1 MTTRR
6 TKPQGSYGLTQS
18 ESTLIPATGFIT
30 FQIPGNNANPRTAT
44 TGGTRSRLVAI
55 PAPEKLTVQWVENKI
70 REHTDPAYSI
80 NRLFYDGD
88 HWQDSKAWTG
98 PMPPSTDPEHNTVRD
113 IVLKSF
119 VSKNCIAEVTNRK
132 AEGAVGRE
140 PSWYFTD
147 ADPRAA
153 GEPADDAKNPLIDEL
168 HAFVTKWWDDND
180 VPGTIKE
187 LVIDALLGGRAC
199 MRLYIPPGLLAS
211 NGTFEDVP
219 SGDMEAALERLF
231 VHSVKPHEGAVL
243 VNRDN
248 MQPYGLYIYKDE
260 DNTTHAE
267 TVFTD
272 GLGKDAL
279 TVIKTITG
287 QKQQSYASLSEPT
300 SYSPG
305 NDPAQVQPAFDGPA
319 TGATTRLD
327 SPTGRPGD
335 ETIND
340 ATPPEGVPLG
350 GRLTIFEL
358 EVPRLITAQ
367 VRSQQKAINKALTMG
382 DRNSELGGFLE
393 RTIFN
398 GQMPGHYEDDPNRP
412 GKKLFVRDPYETGA
426 SAVNFIRGLPRTNE
440 KGEMVGYETPSMM
453 YRDPVSPTTFQET
466 YLLFYTALL
475 QEVAQVHY
483 LMASEQYASAESRK
497 QARDDFEKSL
507 LDLARNL
514 NAMLRWLLE
523 AVVAYAAWIARVET
537 RYEGIRAVA
546 NTRINPGPAT
556 ADTITSAIALR
567 EAGGLSREGMME
579 ESGID
584 DVDGEIA
591 RIEREEE
598 QGIIPPGQA
607 MQQQQME
614 LDAQAQQA
622 NQALAAQKL
631 QQNGAGV
638 GSGVSTG
645 RKVDPTS
652 ERSQKKNK
660 TKVNTNG
667 RQRPRNAAGATTS

>member
-1 MTTRR
+1 MAQRR
-6 TKPQGSYGLTQS
+6 TKPAGSYNLTQS
-18 ESTLIPATGFIT
+18 ESALIPATGYIT
-30 FQIPGNNANPRTAT
+30 FIIPGNNANPRTAT
-44 TGGTRSRLVAI
+44 TGSTRSRLVAI
-55 PAPEKLTVQWVENKI
+55 PAPEKLTVQWIENKI
-70 REHTDPAYSI
+70 REHTDPNYAI

-88 HWQDSKAWTG
+88 HWQNANAWTG
-98 PMPPSTDPEHNTVRD
+98 PLPPQSDPDYIAVRD
-113 IVLKSF
+113 TIIKSF

-153 GEPADDAKNPLIDEL
+153 AEPTGDTKSALIDEL
-168 HAFVTKWWDDND
+168 EAFVTKWWDDND

-199 MRLYIPPGLLAS
+199 IRLYIPPGLVES
-211 NGTFEDVP
+211 DGTFDDVP
-219 SGDMEAALERLF
+219 VGDMAAALDRLF
-231 VHSVKPHEGAVL
+231 VHSVKPHEGAIL

-267 TVFTD
+267 TVYTD

-279 TVIKTITG
+279 TVIKTVSGTPHQASG
-287 QKQQSYASLSEPT
+287 SLSEPT

-305 NDPAQVQPAFDGPA
+305 NDPAQTQSSVQSYTNTAVG
-319 TGATTRLD
+319 LD
-327 SPTGRPGD
+327 SPTSAPG
-335 ETIND
+335 T
-340 ATPPEGVPLG
+340 ATTVDDSSAPPEGVPLG

-358 EVPRLITAQ
+358 EVPKLITAQ

-398 GQMPGHYEDDPNRP
+398 GQMPGHYEDDPNRA
-412 GKKLFVRDPYETGA
+412 GKKIFVRDPYETGA
-426 SAVNFIRGLPRTNE
+426 SAVNFIRGLPKTNE
-440 KGEMVGYETPSMM
+440 KGEMIGYETPSMM

-523 AVVAYAAWIARVET
+523 TTVTYAAWIARVESK
-537 RYEGIRAVA
+537 YEGIRAVA

-579 ESGID
+579 ESGVD

-598 QGIIPPGQA
+598 EGIIPPGQA
-607 MQQQQME
+607 LAKAQLE

-622 NQALAAQKL
+622 DQAAKAAQQ
-631 QQNGAGV
+631 QQNGNGV

-660 TKVNTNG
+660 TKVTTNN
-667 RQRPRNAAGATTS
+667 RQN

>member
-1 MTTRR
+1 MTMAQRR
-6 TKPQGSYGLTQS
+6 ARPKGSYGTTQA
-18 ESTLIPATGFIT
+18 ESTLIPATGYIT
-30 FQIPGNNANPRTAT
+30 FEIPGNNANPRTAT
-44 TGGTRSRLVAI
+44 TGSTRSRLVAI
-55 PAPEKLTVQWVENKI
+55 PAPEKITIEWIETKI
-70 REHTDPAYSI
+70 REHTDPNYGI

-88 HWQDSKAWTG
+88 HWQDANGWTG
-98 PMPPSTDPEHNTVRD
+98 PMPPTSDPDYRTIRDTV
-113 IVLKSF
+113 IKSF

-140 PSWYFTD
+140 PSWYFTT
-147 ADPRAA
+147 AEVRAA
-153 GEPADDAKNPLIDEL
+153 AESTSDTQSSLIDEL
-168 HAFVTKWWDDND
+168 EAFVTKWWDDND

-199 MRLYIPPGLLAS
+199 MRVYIPPGLLDAD
-211 NGTFEDVP
+211 GTFNDVP
-219 SGDMEAALERLF
+219 TGDMTAALERIF

-260 DNTTHAE
+260 DNTTHGE
-267 TVFTD
+267 TVYTD

-279 TVIKTITG
+279 TIIKTVHG
-287 QKQQSYASLSEPT
+287 QKHQSASSLSEPT
-300 SYSPG
+300 SYSAG
-305 NDPAQVQPAFDGPA
+305 NDPAQVQTLDGPTNGVTA
-319 TGATTRLD
+319 QLPSSDEAD
-327 SPTGRPGD
+327 SPP
-335 ETIND
+335 
-340 ATPPEGVPLG
+340 GVPLG

-358 EVPRLITAQ
+358 EVPKLITVQ
-367 VRSQQKAINKALTMG
+367 VRSQQKAINKSLTMG

-398 GQMPGHYEDDPNRP
+398 GQMPGHYEDDPNRA
-412 GKKLFVRDPYETGA
+412 GKKVFVRDPYETGA

-453 YRDPVSPTTFQET
+453 YRDPVSPKTFQET

-523 AVVAYAAWIARVET
+523 TVVTYAAWIAQVET
-537 RYEGIRAVA
+537 KYEGLRAVA

-579 ESGID
+579 ESGVD

-598 QGIIPPGQA
+598 EGIIPPGQA
-607 MQQQQME
+607 LAKAQLE

-622 NQALAAQKL
+622 NAANQAAKL
-631 QQNGAGV
+631 QQNGNGV
-638 GSGVSTG
+638 GSGTSTG
-645 RKVDPTS
+645 RKVDPNS
-652 ERSQKKNK
+652 ERSQRKNK

-667 RQRPRNAAGATTS
+667 RQRPRNTAGAQSS